1 MTKIKTMNKSVSDN
15 TVYMVFE
22 PFSVCSFS
30 LYVYHYFDDKVEFL
44 IRYVEIFIDDFCC
57 TLLVG
62 MTGFRVERYVGMS
75 RRRSSPYSSE
85 FTRCID
91 TVCWTT

>member
-22 PFSVCSFS
+22 PFSVCS

-44 IRYVEIFIDDFCC
+44 IRYVEIFKDDFCC
-57 TLLVG
+57 TLLVV

-85 FTRCID
+85 FTRCT